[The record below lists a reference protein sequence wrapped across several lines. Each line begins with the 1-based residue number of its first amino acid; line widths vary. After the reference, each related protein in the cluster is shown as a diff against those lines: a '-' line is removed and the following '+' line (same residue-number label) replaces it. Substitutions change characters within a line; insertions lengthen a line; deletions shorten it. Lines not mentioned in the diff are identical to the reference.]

1 MRSPTKTDFDIVEDM
16 DYEESHIEQELT
28 IQGMVALKIT
38 LIIREVVLS
47 VFLSVRL

>member
-28 IQGMVALKIT
+28 IQGTVALQFCI
-38 LIIREVVLS
+38 S
-47 VFLSVRL
+47 FLL